1 MLMRS
6 YVHSFIC
13 ESVYMLICLNV
24 NLLHND
30 TLICLYVNVFICSFV
45 YMLICLYVN
54 LFICYFVYMLI
65 CYIWIRLFICVLILL
80 ASPSWLAS
88 VLFVWKSII
97 YIYTYIYIYIYIY
110 SIAYSHIRLIAH
122 ALICVYRI
130 RVITYSHNDKF
141 VSLRICVF
149 TYSQMSLFVYACVS

>member
-1 MLMRS
+1 MFM
-6 YVHSFIC
+6 
-13 ESVYMLICLNV
+13 
-24 NLLHND
+24 
-30 TLICLYVNVFICSFV
+30 CLYVNLFICDLV

-54 LFICYFVYMLI
+54 LLHVDTLIYSCVNIVGFAFVVGFALVALVVGF
-65 CYIWIRLFICVLILL
+65 C
-80 ASPSWLAS
+80 
-88 VLFVWKSII
+88 FVCMKINII
-97 YIYTYIYIYIYIY
+97 YIYIYIYIY